1 MPSAVQSDDATPAFS
16 AQWIYDTLM
25 AEIEPDLT
33 SENIVKL
40 DEKYRDESE
49 EDRKVRMERY
59 TLAFEMFNECLQDLA
74 MELQVEAMWVQAQ
87 DQLFA
92 STPAR

>member
-1 MPSAVQSDDATPAFS
+1 MTPAVQSEDATPAYS

-49 EDRKVRMERY
+49 DDRKARMERY
-59 TLAFEMFNECLQDLA
+59 TLAFDTFNECLQDLA
-74 MELQVEAMWVQAQ
+74 MELQIESMWVRAQ
-87 DQLFA
+87 EQVLA
-92 STPAR
+92 STPA

>member
-1 MPSAVQSDDATPAFS
+1 MTPAVQSEDATPAYS

-49 EDRKVRMERY
+49 DDRKARMERY
-59 TLAFEMFNECLQDLA
+59 PLAFDTFNECLQDLA
-74 MELQVEAMWVQAQ
+74 MELQIESMWVRAQEQA
-87 DQLFA
+87 LA
-92 STPAR
+92 STPA

>member
-1 MPSAVQSDDATPAFS
+1 MPTAVQSDDATPAFS

-40 DEKYRDESE
+40 DEKYRNESE
-49 EDRKVRMERY
+49 EDKKIRMERY
-59 TLAFEMFNECLQDLA
+59 TLAFQMFDECLQDLA
-74 MELQVEAMWVQAQ
+74 MELQVESLWVKAQ
-87 DQLFA
+87 DQLIA
-92 STPAR
+92 SATA

>member
-1 MPSAVQSDDATPAFS
+1 MTPAVQSEDATPAYS

-40 DEKYRDESE
+40 DEKYRDEHAC
-49 EDRKVRMERY
+49 R
-59 TLAFEMFNECLQDLA
+59 
-74 MELQVEAMWVQAQ
+74 EATNST
-87 DQLFA
+87 A
-92 STPAR
+92 SPAITAC